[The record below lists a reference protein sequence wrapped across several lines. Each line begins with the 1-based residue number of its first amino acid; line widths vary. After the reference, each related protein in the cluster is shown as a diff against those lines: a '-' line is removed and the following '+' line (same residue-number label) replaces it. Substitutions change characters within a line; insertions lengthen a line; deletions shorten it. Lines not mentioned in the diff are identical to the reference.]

1 MRLLDQI
8 GRLWLGTGRGVLEDA
23 AVAIEGERI
32 AWAGPAAPG
41 PPPEIATRIEEVY
54 GCAGA
59 LVTPGLIDAHAHPVY
74 AGDRMAEIARRS
86 AGASYAEIAAMG
98 GGIGAT
104 VAATRRAPAPEL
116 RALVAERLAAWLRSG
131 TTTVEAKT
139 GYHLEGAGELE
150 ALRILVELGGDPTL
164 PRVEPTFLG
173 AHAVPQGVGPE
184 RFIDEVVEWCPQA
197 AAAGARFCDVFCDE
211 GYFTVAQSR
220 KVLAAG
226 LQAGLIP
233 RIHADEL
240 AHSGGSLLAAE
251 VNAQSADHLLYAD
264 DTDCR
269 ALAKTGVVAT
279 LSTGTALAMG
289 KMPPAR
295 ASLDA
300 GVTLALGTDHN
311 PGTCGATS
319 MSLVIA
325 LAVAAFGLSVD
336 EALTAATAGGALS
349 LRLEDRGSVAEG
361 KLADLVVW
369 DAEHEG
375 AFAWSYGLAPLQVF
389 LGGKATR

>member
-1 MRLLDQI
+1 MRLLNHI
-8 GRLWLGTGRGVLEDA
+8 GRLWMGAGGGVLEDA

-32 AWAGPAAPG
+32 AWAGPAQPG
-41 PPPEIATRIEEVY
+41 PPPEMRTGVEEVY
-54 GCAGA
+54 GCGGA
-59 LVTPGLIDAHAHPVY
+59 LVTPGLIDAHTHPVY

-86 AGASYAEIAAMG
+86 AGASYSEIAAMG

-104 VAATRRAPAPEL
+104 VAATRKASAAEL

-139 GYHLEGAGELE
+139 GYHLEREGELE
-150 ALRILVELGGDPTL
+150 ALRILVELGREPAL

-173 AHAVPQGVGPE
+173 AHAVPAGASAEQ
-184 RFIDEVVEWCPQA
+184 FIDEVVGWCPPA

-211 GYFTVAQSR
+211 GYFSVPQSR

-226 LQAGLIP
+226 RRAGLIP

-251 VNAQSADHLLYAD
+251 SGAQSADHLLYAD
-264 DTDCR
+264 DSDTR
-269 ALAKTGVVAT
+269 ALAEAGVVAT
-279 LSTGTALAMG
+279 LSPGTALAMG
-289 KMPPAR
+289 RMPPA
-295 ASLDA
+295 SGFLDA

-336 EALTAATAGGALS
+336 EALTAATAGGAVS
-349 LRLEDRGSVAEG
+349 LRLNDRGTIEAG

-375 AFAWSYGLAPLQVF
+375 AFAWSYGLAPLEVF
-389 LGGKATR
+389 LGGKPTR